1 MARQHDLFLQRFKL
15 QARFGQAAFALA
27 QLKRGVQPG
36 GHAVLHQFQGFGAL
50 GQGALGQPGLFIQ
63 TQPVEIS
70 SGHLAG
76 QKQTRGLPVRLHRTG
91 RAQRCIQRSLVPA
104 EKIKLPAAGELDR
117 AVGDHRTGQRRGH
130 QTGFGVALAGDVQLP
145 TDLRQISRA
154 GDIHRRLRTGQTR
167 LRHLQAGVVG
177 QRLGDQT
184 AQLVIPKGAPPLG
197 IHGGRQHG
205 WRIGRCKPQR
215 PGGTHGS
222 HRRNARHVGAAGHAG
237 GNQRRGRH
245 AGRCDH
251 GHADRRAPQR
261 KPGVSAG
268 CCTVAGVVCQHNG
281 SCSGAGAFRHF
292 SWRLVRSASA

>member
-63 TQPVEIS
+63 TQQIKIS
-70 SGHLAG
+70 SDHLAG
-76 QKQTRGLPVRLHRTG
+76 QQQTRGLPVRLHRAG
-91 RAQRCIQRSLVPA
+91 GAQRSRQRGVVFA
-104 EKIKLPAAGELDR
+104 KKVKFPAAGKLNR

-154 GDIHRRLRTGQTR
+154 GGIHRRLRTGQTR

-184 AQLVIPKGAPPLG
+184 AQLVIFKGAPPLG

-205 WRIGRCKPQR
+205 WHIGRCKPQR
-215 PGGTHGS
+215 RGGTHGS
-222 HRRNARHVGAAGHAG
+222 HRRNARHISAAGHAG
-237 GNQRRGRH
+237 SNQRRGRH
-245 AGRCDH
+245 AGCCDH
-251 GHADRRAPQR
+251 GHADRRTPQR
-261 KPGVSAG
+261 KLGFNAG
-268 CCTVAGVVCQHNG
+268 SCCTLKGVVCQHDG
-281 SCSGAGAFRHF
+281 S
-292 SWRLVRSASA
+292 